1 MTWRFLYNNREHHM
15 FITRKS
21 RYYRASFY
29 RSVSRGFTNKQI
41 PKPLFVT
48 FGEAMIR
55 YAPAARTGSAA
66 EMYGYGKNS
75 GLANFHRSVGGDEMN
90 VAIALQKL
98 GNRTKWISAVPK
110 GFLGEYVRDVAKHA
124 GVDVQDVKL
133 VPNSKMGIYHL
144 IPDEARVEYDRKDSA
159 FAKQEKGQFKDTWD
173 KIAQDTKWLH
183 MTGITPMCSQSAKE
197 NWFNI
202 MSTYQQQSGACISL
216 DFNHRPALGTV
227 EELWHFFE
235 PVFSGGVEI
244 LILCNRTLP
253 QICKLSGTVEK
264 IPEEPLTTEDLNDL
278 AKGLGKILNVRV
290 AWCTK
295 EEEEKGGYQR
305 RYSSIYD
312 PKLDEI
318 ITTKEWALIHSPRE
332 PTGGGSAWA
341 AGFIDYFMN
350 FEERKE
356 AAVIESADTQSIE
369 QEPDAEQAENVAA
382 DKNNDPDDQE
392 LRQKLM
398 GAITQADMLAALA
411 QETFGDHS
419 TATRILLDD
428 FLTKSKHSKE
438 KLGKPFKITEAKFT
452 SFAEPQQPI
461 YTTIAQ
467 LKAAGTLAILRTER
481 TEATYERGMELYRL
495 GCRAMEV
502 TCDSKGWQEIIR
514 RLVESI
520 GDDCVIGV
528 GTVYTKSELAEAA
541 ACGARFALSPINPGS
556 EFMLACES
564 FGILAVPA
572 ASTAQEIYEAN
583 QQGAPVIKLF
593 PAQQW
598 TPTMLRQFRAIG
610 SFHQLKLLPSGGITP
625 ENAKDWLNAGAFC
638 VGLGSNLCGGDL
650 RDEHAKILEEA
661 RHRFKRAGAE
671 RARMLFTM
679 TSHHPEA
686 ITSRHK
692 AWNTSDSGV
701 CVGPLAGE
709 AQQIMPKVGYGLY
722 QIAAEDTQMLTEEA
736 VKAGYRHLDCASFY
750 KNEAEVGK
758 ALQALGI
765 TSKPEKK
772 EKKEKEEDEK
782 EDEEKKQIDE
792 AETAEPPIV
801 QREDLFITSKVW
813 MTEYGFSGVHDSVRR
828 TLDELGLEYLDNF
841 CVHWPA
847 AKHIETYN
855 ACEQLLEQ
863 GKIRSIGISNYTPD
877 DYNELLPHISTP
889 PVSNQIEV
897 NPFCYRP
904 ETIRYFH
911 EKNIQIVAYKPFGR
925 GAALQHSTVLKI
937 ANELEVSPSAVLLRW
952 AINKNLVV
960 LPRSS
965 NKERLTSN
973 LLEWQ
978 NVVLSEAQTNELD
991 VCTTESALL
1000 KVYSH
1005 YEDRKLNRDG
1015 KFW

>member
-1 MTWRFLYNNREHHM
+1 
-15 FITRKS
+15 
-21 RYYRASFY
+21 
-29 RSVSRGFTNKQI
+29 
-41 PKPLFVT
+41 
-48 FGEAMIR
+48 MIR
-55 YAPAARTGSAA
+55 YAPASRSGSAA

-75 GLANFHRSVGGDEMN
+75 GLATFHRSVGGDEMN

-98 GNRTKWISAVPK
+98 GNRTKWISAVPE

-133 VPNSKMGIYHL
+133 VPKSKMGIYHL
-144 IPDEARVEYDRKDSA
+144 IPDEGRVEYDRKDSA
-159 FAKQEKGQFKDTWD
+159 FAKQEKGQFKETWD
-173 KIAQDTKWLH
+173 KVAQDTKWLH

-202 MSTYQQQSGACISL
+202 MSTYQQQPGACISL
-216 DFNHRPALGTV
+216 DFNHRPALGTI

-235 PVFSGGVEI
+235 PVFSGGVEV
-244 LILCNRTLP
+244 LVLCTRTLP
-253 QICKLSGTVEK
+253 QICKMSGTIEQ
-264 IPEEPLTTEDLNDL
+264 IPEEPITTEVLNDL
-278 AKGLGKILNVRV
+278 AKGLGKILNVRI

-295 EEEEKGGYQR
+295 EEEEKGSYQR
-305 RYSSIYD
+305 RFSSIYD
-312 PKLDEI
+312 PKLDEM
-318 ITTKEWALIHSPRE
+318 ITTREWPLIHSPRE
-332 PTGGGSAWA
+332 PVGGGSAWA
-341 AGFIDYFMN
+341 AGFIDYLMN
-350 FEERKE
+350 YEERKE
-356 AAVIESADTQSIE
+356 AAVIESTDAQSTE
-369 QEPDAEQAENVAA
+369 QEPAAENGEDVAE
-382 DKNNDPDDQE
+382 DKSKDPGDQE
-392 LRQKLM
+392 LRQKLKS
-398 GAITQADMLAALA
+398 AITQADMLAALA

-419 TATRILLDD
+419 TVTRILLDD
-428 FLTKSKHSKE
+428 FLTKAKHANE
-438 KLGKPFKITEAKFT
+438 KLGKSFKITDAKFT

-495 GCRAMEV
+495 GCRALEV

-528 GTVYTKSELAEAA
+528 GTVYTKTLLAEAA

-556 EFMLACES
+556 DFMLACES
-564 FGILAVPA
+564 FGIVAVPA

-583 QQGAPVIKLF
+583 QQGAPIVKLF

-598 TPTMLRQFRAIG
+598 TPDMLRQLMAIDG
-610 SFHQLKLLPSGGITP
+610 FTQLKLLPSGGITP
-625 ENAKDWLNAGAFC
+625 ETAKDWLKAGAFC

-650 RDEHAKILEEA
+650 KDKDAKVIEEA

-679 TSHHPEA
+679 TSYDPEFV
-686 ITSRHK
+686 TSRHK
-692 AWNTSDSGV
+692 AWSTSDSKV

-709 AQQIMPKVGYGLY
+709 AQQMMPKVGYGLY

-736 VKAGYRHLDCASFY
+736 LKAGYRHLDCASFY

-758 ALQALGI
+758 ALRALGI

-772 EKKEKEEDEK
+772 EVVEQ
-782 EDEEKKQIDE
+782 EEKDDK
-792 AETAEPPIV
+792 AETVEPPFLK
-801 QREDLFITSKVW
+801 REDLFITSKVW
-813 MTEYGFSGVHDSVRR
+813 MTEYGFSGVHESVRR

-841 CVHWPA
+841 CVHWPS

-889 PVSNQIEV
+889 PVTNQIEV

-904 ETIRYFH
+904 ETIRFFH

-925 GAALQHSTVLKI
+925 GSALQNSKVLKI
-937 ANELEVSPSAVLLRW
+937 ANELGVSPSAVLLRW
-952 AINKNLVV
+952 ALNKNLVV

-965 NKERLTSN
+965 NKERLSSN

-991 VCTTESALL
+991 VCSTEDALL